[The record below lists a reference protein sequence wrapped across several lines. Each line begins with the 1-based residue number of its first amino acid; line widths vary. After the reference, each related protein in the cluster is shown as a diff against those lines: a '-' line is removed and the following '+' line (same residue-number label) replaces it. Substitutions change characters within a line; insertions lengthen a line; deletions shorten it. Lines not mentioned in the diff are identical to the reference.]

1 MFGGERGDLVGA
13 GVLSWLED
21 DEGAWS
27 FPGFVIGNADD
38 GRIGNRWMG
47 QQQRLELG
55 RRDLESLELDQLL
68 DPIDDR
74 QVAVLVD
81 EADVAGMQ
89 PAVFVDRVGGCL
101 RVVQVPLHHLR
112 STHPHLADAAHVL
125 VVAVL
130 HVHDP
135 AFGIRHGDAAG
146 AGLEPA
152 HPGDVGYRAQL
163 GHSVALHHLAVDP
176 FGGLLGELCAERCG
190 SGENLREAGEI
201 ETVDHGVLRE
211 SKHDRRDS
219 KQPGDLVLLNQA
231 ETLLEIEARDR
242 HDGRSLAEEEV
253 HQHLHAV
260 NVEERQHCEND
271 LTVLD
276 IQGVLALDE
285 VRHQVLVRQ
294 HDALGESGRSRRVR
308 QNHDLL
314 VEVDIHLTGGLT
326 HQGGKGLHALGSV
339 TDDEYLRDA
348 CFLRGRGGCF
358 GEHADRDQ
366 HAGL

>member
-1 MFGGERGDLVGA
+1 
-13 GVLSWLED
+13 
-21 DEGAWS
+21 
-27 FPGFVIGNADD
+27 
-38 GRIGNRWMG
+38 MG
-47 QQQRLELG
+47 QQQRLEFG
-55 RRDLESLELDQLL
+55 RRDLEALELDQLL

-81 EADVAGMQ
+81 EADIAGMQ
-89 PAVFVDRVGGCL
+89 PAVVVDRVGGCL
-101 RVVQVPLHHLR
+101 RVIEVPLHHLR
-112 STHPHLADAAHVL
+112 STHPQLADTTHVL

-135 AFGIRHGDAAG
+135 TLGVRHGDTAG

-152 HPGDVGYRAQL
+152 HPGDMGYRTQL
-163 GHSVALHHLAVDP
+163 GHSKALHHLAVDP
-176 FGGLLGELCAERCG
+176 VRGLLGEFCAERCG

-201 ETVDHGVLRE
+201 ESVHRVFRE

-219 KQPGDLVLLNQA
+219 KQPRDLVLLNQA

-242 HDGRSLAEEEV
+242 HDRRSPAEEEV

-260 NVEERQHCEND
+260 DVEERQHCEDD

-326 HQGGKGLHALGSV
+326 HQGGKRLHALGSV

-348 CFLRGRGGCF
+348 CSLRGRGGCF